1 MKRYI
6 YAMSVY
12 KKRAE
17 RQLTSYSSILMEHII
32 KLLVYSDIRPDDV
45 KGWIHTLATW
55 ISKVDSLMIKPNAD
69 KVSEDF
75 LMSTLF
81 SCMGDELSDY
91 ERELYSFLADNHS
104 GKFNAYSHGSYPEF
118 EVTDQLSEDL
128 MNFCLDIAEA
138 TIPLLID
145 KQDHDINEYEE
156 VITQVYN
163 SLV

>member
-1 MKRYI
+1 MKRYV

-17 RQLTSYSSILMEHII
+17 KQLTSYSSIQMEHII
-32 KLLVYSDIRPDDV
+32 KLLVYSDIRPNEV
-45 KGWIHTLATW
+45 KGWIHTLANW
-55 ISKVDSLMIKPNAD
+55 ISKADSLTIKPNAD

-81 SCMGDELSDY
+81 SCMGDDLDDY

-104 GKFNAYSHGSYPEF
+104 GKFNAYSHESYPEF

-145 KQDHDINEYEE
+145 KQDHDISEYEE

>member
-1 MKRYI
+1 MKRYV

-17 RQLTSYSSILMEHII
+17 KQLTSYSSILMEHAI

-45 KGWIHTLATW
+45 KGWIYTLANW
-55 ISKVDSLMIKPNAD
+55 ISKVDSLTIKPNAD

-81 SCMGDELSDY
+81 SCMGDDLDDY

-104 GKFNAYSHGSYPEF
+104 GKFNSPSHESYPEF
-118 EVTDQLSEDL
+118 EVTDQLAEDL
-128 MNFCLDIAEA
+128 MNFCLDIAEV

-145 KQDHDINEYEE
+145 KKDHSINEYEDA
-156 VITQVYN
+156 ITQVYN